1 MSSLQKILV
10 PCDYS
15 ELSLHALLFACR
27 LAASLQGEV
36 CVLSVISDEEQEASQ
51 RELYESEFAAVADS
65 GLCEGI
71 AIRQVLRPGKLVEE
85 IIKAIDDLKITQL
98 VVGTR
103 GSRGWDGIFAGSYT
117 GKLVRASPVPVFSI
131 KQPARPQQIRDIV
144 FPCDFAQ
151 CGPAFINAI
160 KKMQAVFAGRLHLL
174 HVITGKEDEKKLM
187 AAMQDF
193 ARDNALERYSLHVR
207 ADESEEKGIIRF
219 ATEIGADMIAM
230 TTHSRD
236 LSHLYFT
243 SIAANV
249 VNHSRIV
256 TWTYSGG

>member
-1 MSSLQKILV
+1 MSYQQKILV

-15 ELSLHALLFACR
+15 ELSLHAVLFAYG
-27 LAASLQGEV
+27 LASNPQSEV
-36 CVLSVISDEEQEASQ
+36 FVLSVISDEQQEASQ
-51 RELYESEFAAVADS
+51 RDLYKAEFAAVKGS
-65 GLCEGI
+65 GLLEGVTV
-71 AIRQVLRPGKLVEE
+71 RQLIQTGKLVEE
-85 IIKAIDDLKITQL
+85 VLKTIDERQITLL

-103 GSRGWDGIFAGSYT
+103 GSRGWDGVFAGSYA

-131 KQPARPQQIRDIV
+131 KQPARPQQVRDIV
-144 FPCDFAQ
+144 FPCDFGE
-151 CGPAFINAI
+151 CSPAFIYAM
-160 KKMQAVFAGRLHLL
+160 KKMQAAFAGRLHLL
-174 HVITGKEDEKKLM
+174 RVITGKEDEKKLID
-187 AAMQDF
+187 AMQDF
-193 ARDNALERYSLHVR
+193 ARNHSLERYSLNVR

-236 LSHLYFT
+236 LSHLYLT

-249 VNHSRIV
+249 VNHSRLV